1 MISLYVQRDTWLH
14 RLPAGVKLFG
24 LAAVSVALYP
34 IAAALWLLPVVLAV
48 VAAYAS
54 LGPGGLARLW
64 IVKPLVP
71 MFVLIVG
78 LQWWTQSMNAALV
91 LLQRMLVLIWLAN
104 LVTLTTR
111 MEAMMDAVMPLL
123 APLKWFRVD
132 PARVAFA
139 VALLVRFVPVLMAVM
154 LNLLEAWKARGGGR
168 QVWRLA
174 IPMMINAIRLS
185 DHVSEALAARG
196 GVHSGNRQ

>member
-1 MISLYVQRDTWLH
+1 MISLYVQRQTWLH
-14 RLPAGVKLFG
+14 RMPAGAKLIG

-34 IAAALWLLPVVLAV
+34 VTTAWWLLPVLIAV
-48 VAAYAS
+48 AGAYAS

-78 LQWWTQSMNAALV
+78 LQWWTQSLNAALV
-91 LLQRMLVLIWLAN
+91 LLQRMLIVIWLAN

-111 MEAMMDAVMPLL
+111 MEAMMEAVMPLL
-123 APLKWFRVD
+123 TPLKWFRVD

-174 IPMMINAIRLS
+174 IPMMINAIRMS

-196 GVHSGNRQ
+196 GVHSR

>member
-1 MISLYVQRDTWLH
+1 MISLYLARRTWLH
-14 RLPAGVKLFG
+14 ALPAGVKL
-24 LAAVSVALYP
+24 LALACLSVALYP
-34 IAAALWLLPVVLAV
+34 VGNALWLVPVVLAV
-48 VAAYAS
+48 MAAYAS
-54 LGPGGLARLW
+54 LGPGGFGRLG

-78 LQWWTQSMNAALV
+78 LQWWTQSLNAALV
-91 LLQRMLVLIWLAN
+91 LLQRMLILIWLAN

-111 MEAMMDAVMPLL
+111 MESMMAAVMPLL
-123 APLKWFRVD
+123 WPLRWLKMD

-174 IPMMINAIRLS
+174 IPMMINAIRMS

-196 GVHSGNRQ
+196 GVRS

>member
-1 MISLYVQRDTWLH
+1 MISLYVQRQTWLH
-14 RLPAGVKLFG
+14 RLPAGVKLIG
-24 LAAVSVALYP
+24 LAAVSVTLYP
-34 IAAALWLLPVVLAV
+34 VSTAGWLLPVLLSVA
-48 VAAYAS
+48 AAYAS

-78 LQWWTQSMNAALV
+78 LQWWTQSLNAALV
-91 LLQRMLVLIWLAN
+91 LLQRMLIVIWLAN

-111 MEAMMDAVMPLL
+111 MDAMMDAVMPLL
-123 APLKWFRVD
+123 TPLKWFRVD
-132 PARVAFA
+132 PSRVAFA

-154 LNLLEAWKARGGGR
+154 LNLLEAWKVRGGGR

-174 IPMMINAIRLS
+174 IPMMINAIRMS

-196 GVHSGNRQ
+196 GVHK

>member
-14 RLPAGVKLFG
+14 RLPAGIKLIG

-34 IAAALWLLPVVLAV
+34 VSVAGWLVPCLVAV

-54 LGPGGLARLW
+54 LGAGGLSRLW
-64 IVKPLVP
+64 IVKPLIP

-78 LQWWTQSMNAALV
+78 VQWWTQSLNDALV
-91 LLQRMLVLIWLAN
+91 MLQRMLVVIWLAN
-104 LVTLTTR
+104 LVTLTTK
-111 MEAMMDAVMPLL
+111 MDAMMNAVMPLL
-123 APLKWFRVD
+123 TPLKWVRVD

-154 LNLLEAWKARGGGR
+154 LNLMEAWKARGGGR

-196 GVHSGNRQ
+196 GIHGNTQ

>member
-1 MISLYVQRDTWLH
+1 MISLYVQRQSWLH
-14 RLPAGVKLFG
+14 RLPAGVKLVG
-24 LAAVSVALYP
+24 LAGVSIALYP
-34 IAAALWLLPVVLAV
+34 VATAWWLLPVLIAV
-48 VAAYAS
+48 ASAYAS

-78 LQWWTQSMNAALV
+78 LQWWTQSLNAALV
-91 LLQRMLVLIWLAN
+91 LLQRMLIVIWLAN

-111 MEAMMDAVMPLL
+111 MEAMMEAVMPILT
-123 APLKWFRVD
+123 PLKWFRVD

-174 IPMMINAIRLS
+174 IPMMINAIRMS

-196 GVHSGNRQ
+196 GVHSR